1 MQFEKVHNLTVCGC
15 EAELSHW
22 FVMSFLNHPLGCA
35 LIYNCVFFHLR
46 ENWSC
51 IKNNLV
57 MFCRSITFIKDINLP
72 D

>member
-57 MFCRSITFIKDINLP
+57 DCESCFVDLLHLSKI
-72 D
+72 